1 MANRYYSVL
10 NNGTPENKKILEM
23 TMALDARQNVTG
35 EPTYLWKVPNLH
47 ERPTLK
53 GSGYANDPAPRV
65 LGGGILQEMDE
76 REPMRRPRG
85 MVSPYTQP
93 PNEYVLAGTR
103 AYYPYYNAV
112 ELDTINRKT
121 LKGGLI
127 DENDLEELRRMG
139 YRPKKDKP
147 YMPKIDPS
155 KINPEAVAYA
165 NSKREMERAKY
176 RAKKLKAQEE
186 IDGAGIFTAAGKEA
200 AKAAAKKAAKEAAK
214 AAAKAAAEAA
224 KLAAKGAAEAAKLAA
239 KTAAEAAKLG
249 VAGAKQ
255 AAKGAVALA
264 SNKEFQEVVGQI
276 AADKDIQKLVVDQ
289 ITNLVKPKPKDEP
302 VTETPVEDEEEEVKG
317 GRIKRK
323 SPRGKTDGRAKRAE
337 IVKQVMRDKG
347 LKMIEAS
354 KYVKVHKLY

>member
-1 MANRYYSVL
+1 MANRYYGLL
-10 NNGTPENKKILEM
+10 NNGSPENKRILEI
-23 TMALDARQNVTG
+23 TMALDARRNVSG

-53 GSGYANDPAPRV
+53 GGGYTDPAPRI

-85 MVSPYTQP
+85 MVSSYIQP
-93 PNEYVLAGTR
+93 PNEYILSGIR
-103 AYYPYYNAV
+103 PNYPYYNSV

-127 DENDLEELRRMG
+127 DA
-139 YRPKKDKP
+139 
-147 YMPKIDPS
+147 MPKFDPS
-155 KINPEAVAYA
+155 KINPEVIAYA

-176 RAKKLKAQEE
+176 RAKKLRAKEE
-186 IDGAGIFTAAGKEA
+186 LDGGNIFTGAAAAA
-200 AKAAAKKAAKEAAK
+200 AKEAAKKAAKEAAK

-224 KLAAKGAAEAAKLAA
+224 KAAVKAAAAAAKVAAKA
-239 KTAAEAAKLG
+239 AAEAAKLG
-249 VAGAKQ
+249 VAGAKLG
-255 AAKGAVALA
+255 AKGAIAVA
-264 SNKEFQEVVGQI
+264 SNKTVQDVVGQI

-289 ITNLVKPKPKDEP
+289 ITNLVKPKPTAEP
-302 VTETPVEDEEEEVKG
+302 VEEIPVVEEEEEVEG

-323 SPRGKTDGRAKRAE
+323 SPRGKSDGRAKRAL
-337 IVKQVMRDKG
+337 IVKQVMREKG

-354 KYVKVHKLY
+354 SYVKKHNLY

>member
-1 MANRYYSVL
+1 MANRYYGLL
-10 NNGTPENKKILEM
+10 NNGSPENKRILEI
-23 TMALDARQNVTG
+23 TMALDARRNVNG

-53 GSGYANDPAPRV
+53 GGGYTDPAPRI

-85 MVSPYTQP
+85 MVSPYIQP
-93 PNEYVLAGTR
+93 PNEYILSGTR
-103 AYYPYYNAV
+103 PNYPYYNSV

-127 DENDLEELRRMG
+127 DEDESELRRMG
-139 YRPKKDKP
+139 YRPKKDNL
-147 YMPKIDPS
+147 YMPKFDPS
-155 KINPEAVAYA
+155 KMNPEVVAYS

-176 RAKKLKAQEE
+176 RAKKLRAREE
-186 IDGAGIFTAAGKEA
+186 IDGGGIFTAAGKE
-200 AKAAAKKAAKEAAK
+200 AAKKAAKEAAK

-224 KLAAKGAAEAAKLAA
+224 KAAAKAAAAAAKIAA
-239 KTAAEAAKLG
+239 KAAAEAAKLG
-249 VAGAKQ
+249 VAGAKLG
-255 AAKGAVALA
+255 AKGAIAVA

-289 ITNLVKPKPKDEP
+289 ITNLVKPKPTAEP
-302 VTETPVEDEEEEVKG
+302 VTETPQEEEEEVEG

-323 SPRGKTDGRAKRAE
+323 SPRGKTDGRAKRAL
-337 IVKQVMRDKG
+337 IVKQVMREKG

-354 KYVKVHKLY
+354 SYVKKHNLY